1 MNIVNEFKADLE
13 AALLMF
19 GTYAF
24 DDKGASEVVETD
36 LMTRRLRELSPRDA
50 AAVLHEMYHS
60 EELNGRLSRLA
71 SHLACDLQD
80 WDELFEQELMEEVEL

>member
-24 DDKGASEVVETD
+24 DDKGASEVLDID
-36 LMTRRLRELSPRDA
+36 LMTCRLRELSPRGA
-50 AAVLHEMYHS
+50 AAVLHEMWLS
-60 EELNGRLSRLA
+60 EELGGRLSRLA
-71 SHLACDLQD
+71 SELACALDD
-80 WDELFEQELMEEVEL
+80 WNELFEQELMEEVEF